1 GLAAAVALGSE
12 GRRVTLFEA
21 RPFLGGRATSYPLN
35 TADENSPT
43 IDNCQHVLLRCCTNL
58 ADFYTRLG
66 VENRIRFYREFYWI
80 EPGGRVSIL
89 RRGML
94 PAPFHFTGSFAK
106 LRFLGLD
113 DKAAIARALLSVRY
127 EYGKRADLEHITFI
141 DWLREKK
148 QTQRAIDRFWQQV
161 IVSASVKIPSA
172 LPPFTLCRY
181 FSLVSSPERTPMN
194 SVFPPSRSLSSTRKR
209 SGLDIPM

>member
-1 GLAAAVALGSE
+1 MSSEQSVAIVGGGLAGLAAAVALGSE

-58 ADFYTRLG
+58 IDFYTRLG

-94 PAPFHFTGSFAK
+94 PAPFLAGLFT
-106 LRFLGLD
+106 RR
-113 DKAAIARALLSVRY
+113 I
-127 EYGKRADLEHITFI
+127 
-141 DWLREKK
+141 
-148 QTQRAIDRFWQQV
+148 
-161 IVSASVKIPSA
+161 
-172 LPPFTLCRY
+172 C
-181 FSLVSSPERTPMN
+181 
-194 SVFPPSRSLSSTRKR
+194 
-209 SGLDIPM
+209 